1 MFVRVKKK
9 KKMMMTIN
17 GLDFIDKIMK
27 SKLLLVNIF
36 YAQATL
42 VTSAEKMFQSW
53 RSYYIWTNHYE
64 IKQFFLLNNIT
75 LIKKLDY

>member
-1 MFVRVKKK
+1 
-9 KKMMMTIN
+9 MTIN

-27 SKLLLVNIF
+27 SKLLLVNILLVNIF